1 MLAEN
6 SAKIPLKANWFS
18 FFLFSPSMRPSVLK
32 LEINQHYGFITKHV
46 AFLHNTQANLSFKIS
61 DICLKLVLTF

>member
-6 SAKIPLKANWFS
+6 SAKIPLEANWFS
-18 FFLFSPSMRPSVLK
+18 FSFSSMCPSVLK
-32 LEINQHYGFITKHV
+32 LEIYQHYGFITESV
-46 AFLHNTQANLSFKIS
+46 AILHNTQAHLSFKIS

>member
-18 FFLFSPSMRPSVLK
+18 SPPPICPSVLK
-32 LEINQHYGFITKHV
+32 LEINQHYGFITEHV
-46 AFLHNTQANLSFKIS
+46 AFLHNTQANLSFKIA